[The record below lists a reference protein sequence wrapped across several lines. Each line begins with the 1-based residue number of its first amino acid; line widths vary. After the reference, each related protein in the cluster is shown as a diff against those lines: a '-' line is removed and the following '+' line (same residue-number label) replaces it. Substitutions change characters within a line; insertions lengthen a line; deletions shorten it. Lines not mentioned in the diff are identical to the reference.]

1 MHSTNILFIFTSSVL
16 LKGIKAFKWFFNPAP
31 KNLCVADTTGRS
43 FFHVAGA
50 ACFAQFWGRSEAILE
65 REKNWVDLKAV
76 FPQRG
81 HHNLQAFL
89 QGAGH
94 NRIHLFDPTNA
105 PYPSLPAPAHLLP
118 PISLPAFLHPC
129 LSTSAW
135 QEVGR
140 TPPELE
146 EGWATMSPLQQLA
159 KCRLNK
165 CAVVIQPMRLCG
177 EQER

>member
-1 MHSTNILFIFTSSVL
+1 MWQVQLVL
-16 LKGIKAFKWFFNPAP
+16 HNFGVDLRP
-31 KNLCVADTTGRS
+31 
-43 FFHVAGA
+43 
-50 ACFAQFWGRSEAILE
+50 FWG
-65 REKNWVDLKAV
+65 EKNWVDLKAV

-140 TPPELE
+140 TPPELQ

-159 KCRLNK
+159 KCRPNK
-165 CAVVIQPMRLCG
+165 CAVVIQPMVWYEVGSEEGWKAG
-177 EQER
+177 EVQPCPPMVLGAGIQTNFSVKS